1 MKKILSIILCAA
13 IIASCGCVSAFADES
28 DSPIILISGFMCSQ
42 LFIDFGE
49 ENQEKVWGISAQS
62 ITEKIKSDLTGFLR
76 SLGGAATGGIDLFG
90 ERVGEGAAQVLEKL
104 ECAPDGS
111 SVFPVE
117 HYPNDPALNNVAYML
132 ENAEEY
138 LYERNFC
145 EYMAGKT
152 DPTRLFCYQYDSRM
166 DAVTL
171 AEELSEFIKDVKEY
185 TGSDKVKLF
194 ALSYGGLIVS
204 TYLTLYGSESV
215 DRAVLSVPAL
225 GGTNIPERIFTGNVE
240 LAEKSIITFAETA
253 LSGNTNLSRIF
264 DEDRAQW
271 LSRFASAMCSGLTD
285 IIKNWGS
292 IWSLCSQSTY
302 ESLKNDILDPNENG
316 ELIEK
321 IDIIH
326 NEVMPNLTKTFEKC
340 RAAGTRISII
350 CGTGSQLALGGDL
363 NGDVVLP
370 ASGVSGALTAPL
382 GKRFPDGYTGAHTAC
397 NNPEHNHV
405 SPSMEIDASTAYLPE
420 NTWFVEG
427 HYHGQYFYEEYT
439 RSLVT
444 KLLLTDEIEDVHSN
458 EEYPQFAVSNNSYR
472 TVGLSFNESKSAYLT
487 GEDTALVVENLSTD
501 NYIKVISV
509 VSDGVDLDFKA
520 LTSDIIAPGESVSIP
535 LSGDVPN
542 ASALYARLTVNYIKI
557 GSINPFCSTNFDITV
572 MNGEPVEERG
582 GFAEK
587 SFTGR
592 LEKVLP
598 EFVYGALKKVS
609 LHKTAE
615 CIYDTVASWF
625 NK

>member
-1 MKKILSIILCAA
+1 MKKLLSIILCAV
-13 IIASCGCVSAFADES
+13 IIFSGCGVSAFAARD
-28 DSPIILISGFMCSQ
+28 DCPIILISGFMCSQ
-42 LFIDFGE
+42 LFTDFGE
-49 ENQEKVWGISAQS
+49 ENQEKIWGISAQS
-62 ITEKIKSDLTGFLR
+62 VTEKIKDDITGFLR
-76 SLGGAATGGIDLFG
+76 SFGGAATGGLEQFG
-90 ERVGEGAAQVLEKL
+90 ERVGKGAAQVLEKL
-104 ECAPDGS
+104 ECEPDGS

-132 ENAEEY
+132 KNAEEY

-152 DPTRLFCYQYDSRM
+152 DPSRLFCYQYDSRM
-166 DAVTL
+166 DAVIL
-171 AEELSEFIKDVKEY
+171 AEELSNFIEEVKAY
-185 TGSDKVKLF
+185 TGAQKVKLF

-204 TYLTLYGSESV
+204 TYLTLYGSENV

-240 LAEKSIITFAETA
+240 LAEKSIITFVETA
-253 LSGNTNLSRIF
+253 LSGAANFSRIF
-264 DEDRAQW
+264 DEDRAVW
-271 LSRFASAMCSGLTD
+271 LDRFASAMCSGLTD

-292 IWSLCSQSTY
+292 IWCLSSQDTY
-302 ESLKNDILDPNENG
+302 ESLKNEILDQSENG
-316 ELIEK
+316 ELIK
-321 IDIIH
+321 RIDIIH
-326 NEVMPNLTKTFEKC
+326 NEVMPNLAETFEKC
-340 RAAGTRISII
+340 RASGTGISII

-382 GKRFPDGYTGAHTAC
+382 GKRFPDGYTGACTAC

-444 KLLLTDEIEDVHSN
+444 KLLLTDDLKDVHSDN
-458 EEYPQFAVSNNSYR
+458 EYPQFAVSNNSYR
-472 TVGLSFNESKSAYLT
+472 TVGLSFDKSEGAYLT
-487 GEDTALVVENLSTD
+487 DEDTALVVKNLSAD

-509 VSDGVDLDFKA
+509 VSDGVDLSFKA
-520 LTSDIIAPGESVSIP
+520 LTSAIIAPGESVSVPFEGDIP
-535 LSGDVPN
+535 AL
-542 ASALYARLTVNYIKI
+542 SALYARLTVNYIKI
-557 GSINPFCSTNFDITV
+557 GSINPLCSTDFDITV
-572 MNGEPVEERG
+572 MNGEPAEKHGE
-582 GFAEK
+582 FAEK
-587 SFTGR
+587 GFTGR
-592 LEKVLP
+592 LERVLP
-598 EFVYGALKKVS
+598 EFVYGALKKMS

-615 CIYDTVASWF
+615 CLYDTVASWF
-625 NK
+625 DK